1 MGSRIGELVTTE
13 QDDPQFLAPPRD
25 SRPFI
30 ARHWRALTIAL
41 IIVALLTAFVL
52 YLRSKQPVTAPPRG
66 RNGQNGP
73 VAVSVA
79 TAVSGDIQVK
89 IPALG
94 TVTPLATVT
103 VRTQITGTLQ
113 KIFFIEGQFVH
124 QGDALAQIDPR
135 PYEAALQ
142 QMEGNLKRDQALLAD
157 ARLDLKRYEGLVKE
171 DSIAQQQLDTQRA
184 LVDQYVGTI
193 QADEGQVKTAQV
205 NLEYTHIIAPVT
217 GRVGLRQ
224 VDQGNYVT
232 PGDANGIVLLNEVQ
246 PITVIFTIPED
257 NVPPVMR
264 QLHAGATLNVGAF
277 DRTNATK
284 IADGKLLTV
293 DNSIDVT
300 TGTIKL
306 RAQFDNADSALF
318 PNQFVNIQL
327 LVDVL
332 HDQVIMP
339 NAAVR
344 RGAPNGVTATFVYL
358 VNADQTVSVR
368 PVTLGVIDGEKAAVT
383 AGLKPGEIVVTEGAD
398 RLREGAQVLL
408 PSSAPAA
415 APAKGAAQPGAP
427 GTPGARRGKGRGKP
441 PQSPS
446 P

>member
-1 MGSRIGELVTTE
+1 V
-13 QDDPQFLAPPRD
+13 
-25 SRPFI
+25 
-30 ARHWRALTIAL
+30 L
-41 IIVALLTAFVL
+41 IILALLTAFVL
-52 YLRSKQPVTAPPRG
+52 YLRTKQPVAAPPRG

-73 VAVSVA
+73 VSVSVA
-79 TAVSGDIQVK
+79 TAVSGDVQVN

-113 KIFFIEGQFVH
+113 RIFFTEGQFVH

-157 ARLDLKRYEGLVKE
+157 ARLDLTRYENLVKE

-205 NLEYTHIIAPVT
+205 NLVYTHITAPVT

-232 PGDANGIVLLNEVQ
+232 PSDTNGIVLLNQLQ

-257 NVPPVMR
+257 NVPAVMKR
-264 QLHAGATLNVGAF
+264 LHAGATLAVGAF

-284 IADGKLLTV
+284 IADGNLLTV

-300 TGTIKL
+300 TGTVKL

-318 PNQFVNIQL
+318 PNQFVNVQL

-344 RGAPNGVTATFVYL
+344 RGAPNGVTTTFVYL
-358 VNADQTVSVR
+358 VNADRTVSVR
-368 PVTLGVIDGEKAAVT
+368 PVTLGVVDGEKVAVI
-383 AGLKPGEIVVTEGAD
+383 AGLKPGEIVVTEGGD

-408 PSSAPAA
+408 PSSTPVAP
-415 APAKGAAQPGAP
+415 PGNGTAQPGKPGVP
-427 GTPGARRGKGRGKP
+427 GTPGARRGRPRGKP
-441 PQSPS
+441 PQSQ
-446 P
+446 

>member
-1 MGSRIGELVTTE
+1 MINE
-13 QDDPQFLAPPRD
+13 QDPQLYPPARE
-25 SRPFI
+25 SKSFI
-30 ARHWRALTIAL
+30 VRHWK
-41 IIVALLTAFVL
+41 ALLIVLAVVLLMIAFTL
-52 YLRSKQPVTAPPRG
+52 YLRQKQPLAAPPRG
-66 RNGQNGP
+66 RNGQGGP

-79 TAVSGDIQVK
+79 TAAVGDIQVK

-113 KIFFIEGQFVH
+113 KIFFTEGQAVH

-142 QMEGNLKRDQALLAD
+142 QMQGNLMRDQALLAN
-157 ARLDLKRYEGLVKE
+157 AKVDLKRYVQLVKD
-171 DSIAQQQLDTQRA
+171 DSIAEQQLDTQRA
-184 LVDQYVGTI
+184 LVDQLVGTI

-205 NLEYTHIIAPVT
+205 NLVYTHIIAPVS

-232 PGDANGIVLLNEVQ
+232 PGDANGIVLINQLQ
-246 PITVIFTIPED
+246 PITVIFNIPED
-257 NVPPVMR
+257 NVSAVMKR
-264 QLHAGATLNVGAF
+264 VQSGAPLTVEAF

-293 DNSIDVT
+293 DNSIDIT
-300 TGTIKL
+300 TGTVKL
-306 RAQFDNADSALF
+306 RAQFDNTDSSLF

-327 LVDVL
+327 LQDVL
-332 HDQVIMP
+332 KDQIIMP

-344 RGAPNGVTATFVYL
+344 RGAPNGVATTFVYS
-358 VNADQTVSVR
+358 VNADSTVSVR
-368 PVTLGVIDGEKAAVT
+368 PVTLGVVDGEKVAVT
-383 AGLKPGEIVVTEGAD
+383 AGLKAGDVVVTEGGD
-398 RLREGAQVLL
+398 RLRDGAQVQL
-408 PSSAPAA
+408 PSAAPAPAA
-415 APAKGAAQPGAP
+415 GAQPPGKPGAP
-427 GTPGARRGKGRGKP
+427 ATPGARRGKGRGKP
-441 PQSPS
+441 PPS

>member
-1 MGSRIGELVTTE
+1 MGSRIGALVTTE
-13 QDDPQFLAPPRD
+13 QEDPQFLAPARD

-30 ARHWRALTIAL
+30 ARHWRTLT
-41 IIVALLTAFVL
+41 VALVIAALLVGFVL
-52 YLRSKQPVTAPPRG
+52 YLRTKQPVAAPPRG

-103 VRTQITGTLQ
+103 VRTQISGTLQ
-113 KIFFIEGQFVH
+113 KIYFTEGQFVH

-135 PYEAALQ
+135 PYAAALQ
-142 QMEGNLKRDQALLAD
+142 QMAGNSKRDQALLAD
-157 ARLDLKRYEGLVKE
+157 ARLNLKRYEGLVRE

-205 NLEYTHIIAPVT
+205 NLVYTHIISPVT

-232 PGDANGIVLLNEVQ
+232 PGDTNGIVLINQLQ
-246 PITVIFTIPED
+246 PITVIFSIPED
-257 NVPPVMR
+257 NVSAVMKR
-264 QLHAGATLNVGAF
+264 VQSGAALTVGAF

-293 DNSIDVT
+293 DNSIDIT
-300 TGTIKL
+300 TGTVKL
-306 RAQFDNADSALF
+306 RAQFDNTDSSLF

-327 LVDVL
+327 LQDVL
-332 HDQVIMP
+332 TNQIIMP
-339 NAAVR
+339 NSAVR
-344 RGAPNGVTATFVYL
+344 RGAPNGVATTFVYL
-358 VNADQTVSVR
+358 VNADRTVSVR
-368 PVTLGVIDGEKAAVT
+368 PVTLGVVDGEKVAVA
-383 AGLKPGEIVVTEGAD
+383 AGLKAGDVVVTEGGD
-398 RLREGAQVLL
+398 RLRDGAQVQL
-408 PSSAPAA
+408 PSSAPAPA
-415 APAKGAAQPGAP
+415 AGAQPAAKS
-427 GTPGARRGKGRGKP
+427 GTPGARRGKERGKP
-441 PQSPS
+441 PPS
-446 P
+446 Q